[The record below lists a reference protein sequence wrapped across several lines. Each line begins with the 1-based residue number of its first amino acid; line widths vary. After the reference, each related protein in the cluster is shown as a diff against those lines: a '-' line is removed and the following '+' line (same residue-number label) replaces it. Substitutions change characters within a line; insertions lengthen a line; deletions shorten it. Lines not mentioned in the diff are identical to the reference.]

1 MGLIALDCVLAVVL
15 SESVIVS
22 VQTVQLLHVDLY
34 LLLYSWR
41 VPGHGALS
49 WHGLVPLTRVAFV
62 LTFLYWGFL
71 NLSTL
76 QVFALIEVTDVL
88 LQELHEKALLPVH
101 VQVCWYCL
109 SKVALNR
116 GNSFLAIFVG
126 QRLRHFAPGIL
137 FFILSYSSVGGRNKL
152 SLGEEVHRRI
162 EILDY
167 FFRQNKVNWLS
178 LLTPSFCFFEVGFL
192 LGDLLLAAI
201 LLIQFISLRDLFILL
216 LVYLGA
222 ILLRTPRPLVFRT
235 ILLELEL
242 FFDVVQ
248 ILLIHLGEKIIR
260 LLVIRPQEL
269 RGDAFRLDL
278 RTLTDL

>member
-1 MGLIALDCVLAVVL
+1 M
-15 SESVIVS
+15 
-22 VQTVQLLHVDLY
+22 
-34 LLLYSWR
+34 
-41 VPGHGALS
+41 
-49 WHGLVPLTRVAFV
+49 
-62 LTFLYWGFL
+62 
-71 NLSTL
+71 
-76 QVFALIEVTDVL
+76 FALIEVTDVL

-101 VQVCWYCL
+101 VQVCRYCL

-116 GNSFLAIFVG
+116 GNSFLAILVG
-126 QRLRHFAPGIL
+126 QRLRHFAPSIL

-152 SLGEEVHRRI
+152 PLGKEVHRRI

-178 LLTPSFCFFEVGFL
+178 LLTPAFCFFEVGFL

-269 RGDAFRLDL
+269 RGHAFRLDL